1 MRREIPCRTF
11 RGWDA
16 SQRIAS
22 MGQCEV
28 QIQADGARAEP
39 IHWKSCLIP
48 LMAWVRD
55 RLFPLRDASCCC
67 FVVAD

>member
-1 MRREIPCRTF
+1 MRRGIPYRTF

-16 SQRIAS
+16 SRRIAS

-28 QIQADGARAEP
+28 QIQADGRRAEP

-48 LMAWVRD
+48 LMHEFELVRS
-55 RLFPLRDASCCC
+55 RYGMPAVVC
-67 FVVAD
+67 FDLAD